1 MRTERGQAL
10 LIVVLVMVVV
20 LTVGLSVASRSIV
33 NLRLSSEDQQSQR
46 AFSAA
51 EAGIDIAL
59 KTGVAPSPVQLGN
72 NAEIKEVRVNPI
84 SGNSFLL
91 NGGNPVIKD
100 EGIDVWL
107 VAHNEDN
114 EKTINYLNPPDPD
127 FFTLYWGNS
136 SDGCSNA
143 ALEVIVVS
151 GSSASSAT
159 AKRYAYDPCSQR
171 QDSNKFSLA
180 NSGQKSIEGKTF
192 FYNTNVTGNDRIPR
206 ITDGLVVRV
215 IPLYSSTPM
224 ALFMCNPGQGQESQN
239 CTPLPLQGKQIEST
253 GVSGETTRKISL
265 FQGYPSL
272 SSEFFNHIL
281 FCAKGSGSN
290 PNSCTMQ

>member
-1 MRTERGQAL
+1 MKSKQRGQAL

-33 NLRLSSEDQQSQR
+33 NLRLTTEEQQSQR

-59 KTGVAPSPVQLGN
+59 KGATPFPNQTLGN
-72 NAEIKEVRVNPI
+72 NAIIKEVRVNSI

-100 EGIDVWL
+100 EGIDIWI
-107 VAHNEDN
+107 AD
-114 EKTINYLNPPDPD
+114 YPDYSNPKSMS
-127 FFTLYWGNS
+127 FFTLYWGFS
-136 SDGCSNA
+136 SDNCSTSLPA
-143 ALEVIVVS
+143 ALEVIVIS
-151 GSSASSAT
+151 GSKASPTSE
-159 AKRYAYDPCSQR
+159 RYAFDPCSR
-171 QDSNKFSLA
+171 GNNFTTADTTGAPYPLSDKTFPYRTKVTGSKQDGRINI
-180 NSGQKSIEGKTF
+180 NSGLI
-192 FYNTNVTGNDRIPR
+192 
-206 ITDGLVVRV
+206 VRV
-215 IPLYSSTPM
+215 IPLYANAVIGLSKCTPSDKDN
-224 ALFMCNPGQGQESQN
+224 CPGQD
-239 CTPLPLQGKQIEST
+239 LPSQGKQIEST
-253 GVSGETTRKISL
+253 GVSGETTRKVTL

-272 SSEFFNHIL
+272 PAEFFNHIL